1 MITHQFGYV
10 TTSYCDSFSFIH
22 LTLVSMVADE
32 VFEINF
38 EFRKSMQLMKW
49 AIKFESVAKQFD

>member
-22 LTLVSMVADE
+22 LTLVLVADE